1 MDRQKIASEILR
13 LCMQDEPAIPLEQ
26 ARLRRVKAVNLRL
39 VNSRFQVEGVK
50 PQVPLNKWKTVFREL
65 EEDATVHT
73 SAYSRFILVT
83 DADTDTEIL
92 YINKTR

>member
-1 MDRQKIASEILR
+1 MDKQKIASEILR
-13 LCMQDEPAIPLEQ
+13 LCMQSEQAIPLEQ

-39 VNSRFQVEGVK
+39 VNSRFQVEGVR

-65 EEDATVHT
+65 EEDATVYT

-83 DADTDTEIL
+83 DADTDTEVL